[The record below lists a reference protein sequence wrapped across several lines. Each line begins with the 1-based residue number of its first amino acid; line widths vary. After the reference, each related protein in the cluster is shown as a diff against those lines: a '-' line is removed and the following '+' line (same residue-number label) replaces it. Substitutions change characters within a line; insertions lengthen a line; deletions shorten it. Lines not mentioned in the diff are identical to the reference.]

1 MLGSMLKERDQQYV
15 AMKDGVTNTWRIL
28 DTWHDDLKTL
38 QVEDDVPDES
48 SAVTIL
54 TEGEFIAL
62 IKEAAR
68 TGVLENSSVSG
79 EDMSTEDFELLDNE
93 LSEIKEK
100 LVKYETENLSLK
112 HKLQESQ
119 NLSEPFKIKSKAMEA
134 VIKLAAMSDIDHI
147 SEE

>member
-1 MLGSMLKERDQQYV
+1 MRFCYKGGKDTMLGSMLKERDQQYV

-62 IKEAAR
+62 IGLNGAGK
-68 TGVLENSSVSG
+68 TTLFDIIIGLKKS
-79 EDMSTEDFELLDNE
+79 DNGKI
-93 LSEIKEK
+93 LYKFS
-100 LVKYETENLSLK
+100 KYL
-112 HKLQESQ
+112 
-119 NLSEPFKIKSKAMEA
+119 
-134 VIKLAAMSDIDHI
+134 
-147 SEE
+147 